1 MIKSDATGVISYI
14 AKVKIALLALAFVIA
29 GGTLWFTHNLV
40 QALQQKDRQI
50 ADTYVKSLQYLANAP
65 AGVGDFSFIQGEI
78 ITIIDFPMIQTDV
91 ENEPLRPYRLSTKNI
106 ELDTASSLQSQAEY
120 LKHLL
125 TEMDRIHTPIK
136 VTYQDTIILN
146 YLHYGESPLIVKLR
160 LLPYIEIC
168 LVALFVFIGYVSF
181 SYAKR
186 SEQSGI
192 WVGMARETAHQLG
205 TPISS
210 MLGWVELLKEQTVDD
225 AKAEETLR
233 DMENDLHRLQKIAA
247 RFSKIGSKPDLHD
260 EDLVDV
266 IAKVTEYYRRRIPQ
280 TGKKVQLHIEHNGLV
295 TAKINRELFEWVIE
309 NLTKNGLDAIETGE
323 GRITYTIS
331 DRGNFIFVDVTDTGK
346 GIDPKNKKDVF
357 RPGFSTKQRG
367 WGLGLS
373 LARRIVESYH
383 KGKLFLKES
392 RPGVGT
398 TFRIKL
404 KK

>member
-1 MIKSDATGVISYI
+1 MIKSDATGVVSYI
-14 AKVKIALLALAFVIA
+14 AKIKIVLLTLAFIIA
-29 GGTLWFTHNLV
+29 GGTLWYTHNLV
-40 QALQQKDRQI
+40 QALQEKDRQI
-50 ADTYVKSLQYLANAP
+50 ADTYVRSLQYLAQAP

-78 ITIIDFPMIQTDV
+78 IRIIDFPIVATDV
-91 ENEPLRPYRLSTKNI
+91 RNQPLKPYTLNTKNI
-106 ELDTASSLQSQAEY
+106 ELDTLLSPEAQAKYLLDLQAE
-120 LKHLL
+120 
-125 TEMDRIHTPIK
+125 MDMIHKPIP

-160 LLPYIEIC
+160 WLPYVEIS
-168 LVALFVFIGYVSF
+168 LVALFIFIGYISF
-181 SYAKR
+181 SYAKK

-210 MLGWVELLKEQTVDD
+210 LLGWVELLRGQAVNDER
-225 AKAEETLR
+225 ALETLH
-233 DMENDLHRLQKIAA
+233 DMENDLHRLQKIAD

-260 EDLVDV
+260 EDLVEV
-266 IAKVTEYYRRRIPQ
+266 ISKVTEYFKRRIPQ
-280 TGKKVQLHIEHNGLV
+280 TGKKIQLQIDHNGQV

-309 NLTKNGLDAIETGE
+309 NLTKNGLDAIETGV
-323 GRITYTIS
+323 GRIVYAIS
-331 DRGNFIFVDVTDTGK
+331 DHGDFVYVDVSDTGK
-346 GIDPKNKKDVF
+346 GIDQKNKKDVF

-383 KGKLFLKES
+383 KGKLLLKES
-392 RPGVGT
+392 KPGIGT

-404 KK
+404 RK

>member
-14 AKVKIALLALAFVIA
+14 AKVKIVLLSLAFLIA

-40 QALQQKDRQI
+40 QALEQKDRQI

-78 ITIIDFPMIQTDV
+78 ITIIDFPMIATDV
-91 ENEPLRPYRLSTKNI
+91 SNEPLRPYRLSTKNI
-106 ELDTASSLQSQAEY
+106 ELDTLLPLQDQHAY
-120 LKHLL
+120 LKDLL
-125 TEMDRIHTPIK
+125 VQMDRIHTPIK

-146 YLHYGESPLIVKLR
+146 YLHYGESPLIVRLR
-160 LLPYIEIC
+160 LLPYVEIS
-168 LVALFVFIGYVSF
+168 LVALFILIGYLSF

-186 SEQSGI
+186 SEQSSI

-210 MLGWVELLKEQTVDD
+210 MLGWVELLKEESADNVTAV
-225 AKAEETLR
+225 ETLR
-233 DMENDLHRLQKIAA
+233 DMEHDLHRLQKIAA

-266 IAKVTEYYRRRIPQ
+266 ITRVTEYFRRRIPQ
-280 TGKKVQLHIEHNGLV
+280 TGKKIQLQIEHNGQA
-295 TAKINRELFEWVIE
+295 TARINRELFEWVIE
-309 NLTKNGLDAIETGE
+309 NLTKNGLDAIETAE

-331 DRGNFIFVDVTDTGK
+331 EHGGFIYVDVADTGK
-346 GIDPKNKKDVF
+346 GIDAKNKKDVF

-383 KGKLFLKES
+383 RGKLLLKDS
-392 RPGVGT
+392 KPGVGT

>member
-14 AKVKIALLALAFVIA
+14 AKVKIVLLALAFLIA

-78 ITIIDFPMIQTDV
+78 ITIIDFPMIATDV
-91 ENEPLRPYRLSTKNI
+91 SNEPLRPYRINTKNI
-106 ELDTASSLQSQAEY
+106 ELDTLLPLQTQDRY
-120 LKHLL
+120 LKNLL
-125 TEMDRIHTPIK
+125 VQMDKIHPPIK

-146 YLHYGESPLIVKLR
+146 YLHYGESPLIVRLR
-160 LLPYIEIC
+160 WLPYVEIS
-168 LVALFVFIGYVSF
+168 LVALFIFIGYISF

-210 MLGWVELLKEQTVDD
+210 MLGWIELLKEQSADD
-225 AKAEETLR
+225 PKAEETLR
-233 DMENDLHRLQKIAA
+233 DMENDLHRLQKIAD
-247 RFSKIGSKPDLHD
+247 RFSKIGSKPDLHT
-260 EDLVDV
+260 EDLVEV
-266 IAKVTEYYRRRIPQ
+266 ITKVTEYYKRRIPQ
-280 TGKKVQLHIEHNGLV
+280 TGKRIQLTLEHNGVV

-323 GRITYTIS
+323 GKITYTIS
-331 DRGNFIFVDVTDTGK
+331 DRGHYVFVDVADTGK

-373 LARRIVESYH
+373 LSRRIVESYH
-383 KGKLFLKES
+383 KGKLLLKES

-404 KK
+404 RK

>member
-14 AKVKIALLALAFVIA
+14 GKIKIVLLGLAFIIA

-40 QALQQKDRQI
+40 QALQKKDRQI
-50 ADTYVKSLQYLANAP
+50 ADTYVNSLQYLATAP

-78 ITIIDFPMIQTDV
+78 IRIIDFPVIATDV
-91 ENEPLRPYRLSTKNI
+91 ANEPLRPYGIWTKNI
-106 ELDTASSLQSQAEY
+106 ELDTLVPLETQAAF
-120 LKHLL
+120 LKGLL
-125 TEMDRIHTPIK
+125 VEMDKIHTPIK
-136 VTYQDTIILN
+136 VTFQDTIILN

-160 LLPYIEIC
+160 WLPYVEIS
-168 LVALFVFIGYVSF
+168 LVALFILIGYISF

-210 MLGWVELLKEQTVDD
+210 MLGWVELLKEQAADD
-225 AKAEETLR
+225 QKAVETLR
-233 DMENDLHRLQKIAA
+233 DMENDLHRLQKIAD

-260 EDLVDV
+260 ENLVDV
-266 IAKVTEYYRRRIPQ
+266 ISKVTEYFKRRIPQ
-280 TGKKVQLHIEHNGLV
+280 TGKRIQLQLEQNGPIN
-295 TAKINRELFEWVIE
+295 AKINRELFEWVIE
-309 NLTKNGLDAIETGE
+309 NLTKNGLDAIESGV
-323 GRITYTIS
+323 GKIVYTIS
-331 DRGNFIFVDVTDTGK
+331 DHGNFVFVDVADTGK
-346 GIDPKNKKDVF
+346 GIDQKNKKDVF

-373 LARRIVESYH
+373 LSRRIVESYH
-383 KGKLFLKES
+383 NGKLLLKES
-392 RPGVGT
+392 KPGVGT

-404 KK
+404 RK

>member
-1 MIKSDATGVISYI
+1 MIKSDATGIISYI
-14 AKVKIALLALAFVIA
+14 AKIKIVLLALAFVIV

-50 ADTYVKSLQYLANAP
+50 ADTYVKSLQYLANAA

-78 ITIIDFPMIQTDV
+78 ITIIDFPMIATDIA
-91 ENEPLRPYRLSTKNI
+91 NEPLRPYRLNTKNI
-106 ELDTASSLQSQAEY
+106 ELDTLLPLREQDTF
-120 LKHLL
+120 LKDLL
-125 TEMDRIHTPIK
+125 VEMDKIHTPIK

-146 YLHYGESPLIVKLR
+146 YLHYGESPLIVRLR
-160 LLPYIEIC
+160 LLPYVEIS
-168 LVALFVFIGYVSF
+168 LVALFILIGYLSF

-186 SEQSGI
+186 SEQSSI

-210 MLGWVELLKEQTVDD
+210 MLGWVELLNEESADNPN
-225 AKAEETLR
+225 AAETLR

-260 EDLVDV
+260 EDIVDV
-266 IAKVTEYYRRRIPQ
+266 ISKVTEYFKRRIPQ
-280 TGKKVQLHIEHNGLV
+280 TGKKIQLQIDHQGQT
-295 TAKINRELFEWVIE
+295 TARINRELFEWVIE
-309 NLTKNGLDAIETGE
+309 NLTKNGLDAIESGE
-323 GRITYTIS
+323 GKITYTIS
-331 DRGNFIFVDVTDTGK
+331 DHGNFIVVDVADTGK

-383 KGKLFLKES
+383 RGKLLLKES
-392 RPGVGT
+392 KPGIGT

>member
-1 MIKSDATGVISYI
+1 MIKSSATGVISYI
-14 AKVKIALLALAFVIA
+14 AKVKIILLAMAFIIVA
-29 GGTLWFTHNLV
+29 GTLLFTHNLV

-78 ITIIDFPMIQTDV
+78 INIIDFPMIATDV
-91 ENEPLRPYRLSTKNI
+91 RNEPLMPYRLNTKNI
-106 ELDTASSLQSQAEY
+106 ALDTLLPLRAQSMY
-120 LKHLL
+120 LRNLL
-125 TEMDRIHTPIK
+125 VEMDKIHTPIK

-146 YLHYGESPLIVKLR
+146 YLHYGESPLIVRLR
-160 LLPYIEIC
+160 LLPYVEIC
-168 LVALFVFIGYVSF
+168 LVALFVLIGYISF

-186 SEQSGI
+186 SEQSSI

-210 MLGWVELLKEQTVDD
+210 MLGWVELLKEQSADD
-225 AKAEETLR
+225 PKAVETLR

-266 IAKVTEYYRRRIPQ
+266 ITNVTEYFRRRIPQ
-280 TGKKVQLHIEHNGLV
+280 TGKKIQLQIEHNGHV
-295 TAKINRELFEWVIE
+295 SAKINRELFEWVIE
-309 NLTKNGLDAIETGE
+309 NLTKNGLDAIESGV
-323 GRITYTIS
+323 GKITYTIT
-331 DRGNFIFVDVTDTGK
+331 DKGDVVLVDVADTGK

-383 KGKLFLKES
+383 KGKLILKDS

-398 TFRIKL
+398 TFRIRLRK
-404 KK
+404 

>member
-1 MIKSDATGVISYI
+1 MIKSDATGIVSYI
-14 AKVKIALLALAFVIA
+14 AKVKIILLAIAFVIVA
-29 GGTLWFTHNLV
+29 GTLWFTHDLV

-65 AGVGDFSFIQGEI
+65 AGIGDFSFIQGEI
-78 ITIIDFPMIQTDV
+78 ITIIDFPMIATDTS
-91 ENEPLRPYRLSTKNI
+91 NEPLRPYHLNSKNI
-106 ELDTASSLQSQAEY
+106 ELDTLLSLQEQDAY
-120 LKHLL
+120 LKDLL
-125 TEMDRIHTPIK
+125 VQMDKIHTPIK
-136 VTYQDTIILN
+136 VAYQDTIVLN
-146 YLHYGESPLIVKLR
+146 YLHYGESPLIAKLR
-160 LLPYIEIC
+160 LLPYVEIC
-168 LVALFVFIGYVSF
+168 VVALFILIGYLSF

-186 SEQSGI
+186 SEQSSI

-210 MLGWVELLKEQTVDD
+210 MLGWVELLKDQAGESP
-225 AKAEETLR
+225 KAVETLG
-233 DMENDLHRLQKIAA
+233 DMESDLHRLQKIAA
-247 RFSKIGSKPDLHD
+247 RFSKIGSKPDLHE

-266 IAKVTEYYRRRIPQ
+266 ITKVTEYFKRRIPQ
-280 TGKKVQLHIEHNGLV
+280 TGKKIQLSIEHDGRT

-309 NLTKNGLDAIETGE
+309 NLTKNGLDAIETRE
-323 GRITYTIS
+323 GQIKFAIS
-331 DRGNFIFVDVTDTGK
+331 DRGNNVVVDVTDTGK
-346 GIDPKNKKDVF
+346 GIDPKNKRDVF

-383 KGKLFLKES
+383 HGRLFLKES
-392 RPGVGT
+392 KPGIGT

>member
-1 MIKSDATGVISYI
+1 MIKSDATGIISYI
-14 AKVKIALLALAFVIA
+14 AKVKIVLLALAFVIV

-65 AGVGDFSFIQGEI
+65 AGVGDFSFIEGEI
-78 ITIIDFPMIQTDV
+78 ITIIDFPMIATDV
-91 ENEPLRPYRLSTKNI
+91 HNEPLRPYKLNSKNI
-106 ELDTASSLQSQAEY
+106 ELDTLLPLQDQDAY
-120 LKHLL
+120 LKNLL
-125 TEMDRIHTPIK
+125 VQMDKIHTPIK
-136 VTYQDTIILN
+136 VTYQDTIVLN
-146 YLHYGESPLIVKLR
+146 YLHYGESPLIARLR
-160 LLPYIEIC
+160 LLPYVEIS
-168 LVALFVFIGYVSF
+168 LVALFILIGYLSF

-186 SEQSGI
+186 SEQSSI

-210 MLGWVELLKEQTVDD
+210 MLGWVELLKEQSSESPN
-225 AKAEETLR
+225 AAETLR

-247 RFSKIGSKPDLHD
+247 RFSKIGSKPDLHS
-260 EDLVDV
+260 EDLIDV
-266 IAKVTEYYRRRIPQ
+266 VAKVTEYFKRRIPQ
-280 TGKKVQLHIEHNGLV
+280 TGKRIQLQIEHNGQA
-295 TAKINRELFEWVIE
+295 TARINRELFEWVIE

-323 GRITYTIS
+323 GKITYTIS
-331 DRGNFIFVDVTDTGK
+331 DHGKHIFVDVTDTGK

-383 KGKLFLKES
+383 RGKLLLKDS
-392 RPGVGT
+392 RPGTGT

>member
-1 MIKSDATGVISYI
+1 MIKSDATGIISYI
-14 AKVKIALLALAFVIA
+14 AKVKIVLLALAFIIV

-40 QALQQKDRQI
+40 QALEQKDRQI
-50 ADTYVKSLQYLANAP
+50 ADTYVKSLQYLANAS

-78 ITIIDFPMIQTDV
+78 ITIIDFPMIATDTD
-91 ENEPLRPYRLSTKNI
+91 NEPLQPYRLNTKNI
-106 ELDTASSLQSQAEY
+106 ELDTLLPLQQQDAY
-120 LKHLL
+120 LKSLL
-125 TEMDRIHTPIK
+125 VQMDRIHTPIK
-136 VTYQDTIILN
+136 VTYQDTIVLN
-146 YLHYGESPLIVKLR
+146 YLHYGESPLIAKLR
-160 LLPYIEIC
+160 LLPYVEIS
-168 LVALFVFIGYVSF
+168 LVALFILIGYLSF

-186 SEQSGI
+186 SEQSSI

-210 MLGWVELLKEQTVDD
+210 MLGWVELLKEQDNENPT
-225 AKAEETLR
+225 AAETLR

-260 EDLVDV
+260 EDVVDV
-266 IAKVTEYYRRRIPQ
+266 VSKVMEYFKRRIPQ
-280 TGKKVQLHIEHNGLV
+280 TGKRIQLQIEHNGQ
-295 TAKINRELFEWVIE
+295 AFARINRELFEWVIE
-309 NLTKNGLDAIETGE
+309 NLTKNGLDAIETGV
-323 GRITYTIS
+323 GKITYTIA
-331 DRGNFIFVDVTDTGK
+331 DHGKYVFVDVTDTGK
-346 GIDPKNKKDVF
+346 GIDAKNKKDVF

-383 KGKLFLKES
+383 KGKLLLKDS

-404 KK
+404 KS